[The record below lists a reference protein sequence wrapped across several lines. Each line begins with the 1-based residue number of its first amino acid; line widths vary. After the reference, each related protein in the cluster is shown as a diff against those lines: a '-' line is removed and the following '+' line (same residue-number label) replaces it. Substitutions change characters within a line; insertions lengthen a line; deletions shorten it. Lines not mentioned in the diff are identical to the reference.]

1 MLELTWERAARI
13 VPSSHIVIV
22 CGRQHAE
29 AVRRLVPIAGHRLL
43 AEPARRNTAACIGIA
58 NLYIQQ
64 HDPAAVCCMM
74 PADHLIEDGN
84 AFRHTVEQ
92 AFVEAEEH
100 DRLMLIGVQPS
111 EPATGYGYIKI
122 VRRGMGDGGR
132 KTRHEK
138 QATSHEL
145 RATSVKPRVS
155 RLAVYEVERF
165 VEKPS
170 VTQASRYTK
179 NSMWLWNS
187 GIFVWKA
194 ETILQRIYTHLPE
207 LGRGLQRLASLHSPA
222 AWNGVLD
229 QLYRRLPSISIDRGV
244 LQRERGLGVIK
255 APFDWRDVGTWP
267 QLEQC
272 HPTDAVRNRTIGQ
285 HVGMDTQGSTI
296 IGMDDRLIA
305 TLGVSDLLIVQTA
318 DATFI
323 CPKSRIDGL
332 RSLVQRINGHRRL
345 RQYL

>member
-1 MLELTWERAARI
+1 MLELTWERAAR
-13 VPSSHIVIV
+13 VAPSSHIVIV

-29 AVRRLVPIAGHRLL
+29 AVQRLVPIAAHRLL
-43 AEPARRNTAACIGIA
+43 AEPARRNTAACIGVA
-58 NLYIQQ
+58 SLYIQQ
-64 HDPAAVCCMM
+64 HDPAAVCCVM
-74 PADHLIEDGN
+74 PADHLIEEGN
-84 AFRHTVEQ
+84 AFRRTIEQ
-92 AFVEAEEH
+92 AFTEAEER

-122 VRRGMGDGGR
+122 RGRG
-132 KTRHEK
+132 TRDEIF
-138 QATSHEL
+138 
-145 RATSVKPRVS
+145 
-155 RLAVYEVERF
+155 EVERF

-194 ETILQRIYTHLPE
+194 ETILQRIRTHLPE
-207 LGRGLQRLASLHSPA
+207 LGRGLQRLASLRGPA
-222 AWNGVLD
+222 AWNGAFD
-229 QLYRRLPSISIDRGV
+229 QLYRRLPSVSIDTGV
-244 LQRERGLGVIK
+244 LQRERGLWVIK
-255 APFDWRDVGTWP
+255 APFDWRDVGTWL

-272 HPTDAVRNRTIGQ
+272 HPADAVRNRTIGQ
-285 HVGMDTQGSTI
+285 HIGMHTRGSTI
-296 IGMDDRLIA
+296 IGTDDRLIA

-332 RSLVQRINGHRRL
+332 RSLVQRIAGHRRL